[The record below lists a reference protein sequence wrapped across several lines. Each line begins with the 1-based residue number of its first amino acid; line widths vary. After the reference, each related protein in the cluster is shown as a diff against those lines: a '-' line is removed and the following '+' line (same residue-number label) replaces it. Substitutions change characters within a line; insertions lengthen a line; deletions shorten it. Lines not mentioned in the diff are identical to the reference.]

1 MRSVNI
7 EGKIISSGGKP
18 FIVAELS
25 GNHNQ
30 SIQRAKDLIDCAAE
44 AGCDAVKLQT
54 YTADTMTLNLN
65 SGEFYVSDK
74 NNLWHGYTLH
84 SLYDKAHTPWEWHA
98 ELFSYIRNKG
108 MVPFSSPFDE
118 TAVDF
123 LESIACPVY
132 KVASFEVTDIP
143 LIRKIAK
150 TGKPIIMSLGMASLS
165 EIEEAVGCAR
175 DNGCKDL
182 ILLKCTSTYPADP
195 ASSNILTIPHLS
207 TMFACLTGI
216 SDHTFGTGVSVAATA
231 LGAVL
236 IEKHITIDRN
246 DGGVDSSFSM
256 EPHEFKMLV
265 QEVNRAWLALGKV
278 NYGAVSDLEKK
289 SKDYRRSLYVS
300 EPVKKGDVLGAH
312 NIAVVRPA
320 KGLPPKY
327 YDNVVGA
334 IARHDMPVGHPLAW
348 SDISSDA

>member
-1 MRSVNI
+1 MSSVNI
-7 EGKIISSGGKP
+7 EGKIIASGGKP

-54 YTADTMTLNLN
+54 YTADTMTLNLD
-65 SGEFYVSDK
+65 SGDFYVSDN

-98 ELFSYIRNKG
+98 ELFSYIRSKG
-108 MVPFSSPFDE
+108 LVPFSSPFDE

-123 LESIACPVY
+123 LESLGCPAY

-143 LIRKIAK
+143 LIKKIAI

-165 EIEEAVGCAR
+165 EIEEAVVCAR
-175 DNGCKDL
+175 VNGCKEL
-182 ILLKCTSTYPADP
+182 VLLKCTSTYPADP
-195 ASSNILTIPHLS
+195 LYSNIVTIPHLAK
-207 TMFACLTGI
+207 MCNCLVGI
-216 SDHTFGTGVSVAATA
+216 SDHTLGFGVSVAAVA

-246 DGGVDSSFSM
+246 DGGVDSAFSM
-256 EPHEFKMLV
+256 EPHEFKVLV
-265 QEVNRAWLALGKV
+265 EESNRAWKALGKI
-278 NYGAVSDLEKK
+278 NYGTSSDLENK
-289 SKDYRRSLYVS
+289 SKGYRRSIYIS
-300 EPVKKGDVLGAH
+300 EDIHKGEYLSAS
-312 NIAVVRPA
+312 NISVVRPGN
-320 KGLPPKY
+320 GLAPKH
-327 YDNVVGA
+327 YDSVIGSVA
-334 IARHDMPVGHPLAW
+334 LRDMKKGHPLSW
-348 SDISSDA
+348 DDFK